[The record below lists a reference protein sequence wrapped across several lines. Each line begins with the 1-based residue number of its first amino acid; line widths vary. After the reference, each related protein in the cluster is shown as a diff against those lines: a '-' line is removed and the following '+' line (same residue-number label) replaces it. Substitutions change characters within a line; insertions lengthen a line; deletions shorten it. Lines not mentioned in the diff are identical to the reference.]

1 MKTDLLISNIL
12 CLVGYHLSF
21 YYLTPKLNELG
32 SVIDLCQ
39 MLSYYAGVY
48 NSLIINLRFGLV
60 GFILSCF
67 LCSFYAYIFKRTGM
81 KDPSVAPFC
90 FLVSFVFMCL
100 DDSNFWNGM
109 SELNTVGDMTI
120 RMSVLS
126 VVSSVI
132 IMVFFSLRAD
142 VKFNQ
147 TLSLKILMIS
157 MLDLMIFFTF
167 KDIGL
172 AIVAG
177 VAITLVIPKNITERI
192 WGES

>member
-1 MKTDLLISNIL
+1 
-12 CLVGYHLSF
+12 
-21 YYLTPKLNELG
+21 
-32 SVIDLCQ
+32 
-39 MLSYYAGVY
+39 
-48 NSLIINLRFGLV
+48 
-60 GFILSCF
+60 
-67 LCSFYAYIFKRTGM
+67 M